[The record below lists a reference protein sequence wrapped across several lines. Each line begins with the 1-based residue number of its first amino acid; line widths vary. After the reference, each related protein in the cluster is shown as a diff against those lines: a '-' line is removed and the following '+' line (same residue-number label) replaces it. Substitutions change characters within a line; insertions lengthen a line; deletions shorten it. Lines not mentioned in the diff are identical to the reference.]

1 MKERKQFTLGHWEK
15 NVLKENAGIKDET
28 RNLAAWKRK
37 KKKKERSEGMLLA
50 WAHISRTDG

>member
-37 KKKKERSEGMLLA
+37 KKKKGKE
-50 WAHISRTDG
+50 

>member
-37 KKKKERSEGMLLA
+37 KKKKKGVKVFFWLGP
-50 WAHISRTDG
+50 T